1 MPTQISSNY
10 YYYHHIMSP
19 AKVTAMLEAER
30 RARIQKE
37 AFQLRQV
44 RHSMAPKVAQ
54 LARIAA
60 MATKKLL
67 KLHACMDEAARQIAG
82 KEYRECHEVSFEEFP
97 SIADQLKEDGFV
109 SGAGLQ
115 DVLSMATEMARWA
128 GECASAA
135 EPPQLPSE

>member
-1 MPTQISSNY
+1 
-10 YYYHHIMSP
+10 MSP
-19 AKVTAMLEAER
+19 AKVTAMLEAQR

-54 LARIAA
+54 LARIVA

-82 KEYRECHEVSFEEFP
+82 KNYRECHEVSFEEFP
-97 SIADQLKEDGFV
+97 SIADQRKEDDGEV
-109 SGAGLQ
+109 AGPGLQ
-115 DVLSMATEMARWA
+115 DVLDVATEMARWA

>member
-1 MPTQISSNY
+1 
-10 YYYHHIMSP
+10 
-19 AKVTAMLEAER
+19 MLEAER

-82 KEYRECHEVSFEEFP
+82 KDYKDHHKVGFDRYPSMDDQRDYDGEV
-97 SIADQLKEDGFV
+97 A
-109 SGAGLQ
+109 GAGLQ
-115 DVLSMATEMARWA
+115 DVLDVATEMARWA